1 MTGLHEA
8 EDLYY
13 ILGVA
18 SNVAPEKIKEQ
29 FRFLAQAFHP
39 DKHASPAH
47 KARAGEMLRKI
58 TEAYRV
64 LSDPLQRAAYDK
76 KRSMH
81 MAAFEELGVFQRER
95 TPTIDGQDHQ
105 PGHVIHTRRPAY
117 AQIVVKRFQQGC
129 VCSDCGGS
137 VRENARF
144 CLHCG
149 KTFAAAEAADESA
162 PALIH
167 AQKNYSKLRG
177 VWTCSNCR
185 GVVQSQ
191 SSFCIH
197 CGQSFGKPQS

>member
-8 EDLYY
+8 EDLYH

-58 TEAYRV
+58 TEAYHV

-81 MAAFEELGVFQRER
+81 VAAFEELGVFQRER
-95 TPTIDGQDHQ
+95 APTIDGQDQ
-105 PGHVIHTRRPAY
+105 PGHVPSHTQRPDY

-129 VCSDCGGS
+129 VCSECGGS

-149 KTFAAAEAADESA
+149 KTFAAAEAADQSA

-185 GVVQSQ
+185 GVVQPQ

-197 CGQSFGKPQS
+197 CGQSFGKPQP

>member
-1 MTGLHEA
+1 MTGLHDA
-8 EDLYY
+8 EDLYR

-39 DKHASPAH
+39 DKHVSPAH

-81 MAAFEELGVFQRER
+81 VAAFEELGVFQRER
-95 TPTIDGQDHQ
+95 APTISGQDQ
-105 PGHVIHTRRPAY
+105 PGHVIDTRRPAY
-117 AQIVVKRFQQGC
+117 AQIVVKRFPQGC
-129 VCSDCGGS
+129 VCSECGGD

-149 KTFAAAEAADESA
+149 KTFAAAEAIEESV
-162 PALIH
+162 PL
-167 AQKNYSKLRG
+167 
-177 VWTCSNCR
+177 
-185 GVVQSQ
+185 
-191 SSFCIH
+191 
-197 CGQSFGKPQS
+197 

>member
-8 EDLYY
+8 EDLYN
-13 ILGVA
+13 ILGV
-18 SNVAPEKIKEQ
+18 SPNVAPEKIKEQ

-39 DKHASPAH
+39 DKHASSAH

-76 KRSMH
+76 RRAMH
-81 MAAFEELGVFQRER
+81 DASFEELGVFQRER
-95 TPTIDGQDHQ
+95 APAV
-105 PGHVIHTRRPAY
+105 GHDQAAQASHSQRPAY
-117 AQIVVKRFQQGC
+117 AHIVARRFQQGYA
-129 VCSDCGGS
+129 CSECGGS

-149 KTFAAAEAADESA
+149 KTFAAEVAETSQESA
-162 PALIH
+162 PALLQ
-167 AQKNYSKLRG
+167 AQKSYSKLRG
-177 VWTCSNCR
+177 VWMCSNCR
-185 GVVQSQ
+185 SVVQPQ

-197 CGQSFGKPQS
+197 CGQSFGKP

>member
-1 MTGLHEA
+1 MTGPHEA
-8 EDLYY
+8 EDLYH

-18 SNVAPEKIKEQ
+18 PNVSPEKIKEQ

-58 TEAYRV
+58 TEAYRI

-81 MAAFEELGVFQRER
+81 VTAFEELGVFQRER
-95 TPTIDGQDHQ
+95 ASTIDSH
-105 PGHVIHTRRPAY
+105 PKSNHVTHTRRPAS
-117 AQIVVKRFQQGC
+117 AQILVRRFQQGC
-129 VCSDCGGS
+129 VCSECGGQ

-149 KTFAAAEAADESA
+149 KTFAAPERAADESV

-197 CGQSFGKPQS
+197 CGQSFGKPQP

>member
-8 EDLYY
+8 EDLYH

-18 SNVAPEKIKEQ
+18 PNVAPEKIKEQ

-58 TEAYRV
+58 TEAYRI

-81 MAAFEELGVFQRER
+81 VAAFEELGVFQRER
-95 TPTIDGQDHQ
+95 GSTVDGRVQ
-105 PGHVIHTRRPAY
+105 PSHANQVRRPAH
-117 AQIVVKRFQQGC
+117 AQIVVRRFQQGY
-129 VCSDCGGS
+129 VCSECGGQ
-137 VRENARF
+137 VREHARF

-149 KTFAAAEAADESA
+149 KTFAATEAVEESA
-162 PALIH
+162 PALTQP

-185 GVVQSQ
+185 GIVQPQ

-197 CGQSFGKPQS
+197 CGQSFGKPQP

>member
-8 EDLYY
+8 EDLYH
-13 ILGVA
+13 ILGLA

-29 FRFLAQAFHP
+29 FRFLVQAFHP
-39 DKHASPAH
+39 DKHVSPAH

-81 MAAFEELGVFQRER
+81 VAALEDLGVFQRER
-95 TPTIDGQDHQ
+95 ASTIDRQDP
-105 PGHVIHTRRPAY
+105 PGHVTHTRRSAY

-129 VCSDCGGS
+129 VCSECGG
-137 VRENARF
+137 RAQKNARF

-149 KTFAAAEAADESA
+149 KTFVAAGAADKSA
-162 PALIH
+162 PAQIIH
-167 AQKNYSKLRG
+167 AQKNYSRLRG

-185 GVVQSQ
+185 DVVQSQ

-197 CGQSFGKPQS
+197 CGQSFGKPQP

>member
-8 EDLYY
+8 EDLYH
-13 ILGVA
+13 ILGVD

-64 LSDPLQRAAYDK
+64 LSDPLQRAAYDH

-81 MAAFEELGVFQRER
+81 VAAFEELGVFQRER
-95 TPTIDGQDHQ
+95 APIANGRDQS
-105 PGHVIHTRRPAY
+105 GHVSHPQPPAF
-117 AQIVVKRFQQGC
+117 AHIVVKRFQQGWI
-129 VCSDCGGS
+129 CSECGGS

-149 KTFAAAEAADESA
+149 KTFAAPEAVEESA
-162 PALIH
+162 PALIQ

-185 GVVQSQ
+185 GIVQPQ

-197 CGQSFGKPQS
+197 CGQSFGKPQP

>member
-8 EDLYY
+8 EDLYH

-58 TEAYRV
+58 TEAYRI
-64 LSDPLQRAAYDK
+64 LSDPLQRSAYDK

-81 MAAFEELGVFQRER
+81 VATFEERGVFQRER
-95 TPTIDGQDHQ
+95 ASTIDRQDQ
-105 PGHVIHTRRPAY
+105 PNHSIHTQRPVY
-117 AQIVVKRFQQGC
+117 AHIVVKRFQQGC
-129 VCSDCGGS
+129 VCSECGGS

-149 KTFAAAEAADESA
+149 KTFATAEVAQEST

-177 VWTCSNCR
+177 VWMCSNCR
-185 GVVQSQ
+185 GVVQPQ

-197 CGQSFGKPQS
+197 CGQSFSKPQP